1 MKIQFGNVLRAA
13 SFIVCALV
21 LSSPTWSQGASTIL
35 VNGKI
40 LTVDSQFSIREA
52 IAIRDGKIMTVGS
65 TGDVRKLATPQTRV
79 IDLQGRTVIPGL
91 IDSHM
96 HAIRAGQA
104 FGYEVNWVGAT
115 SLAEALS
122 RIHEASQK
130 KKPGAWLIV
139 AGGWNVAQFKEKRR
153 PTQADLV
160 AAAPNNPVYIQLGY
174 DWIVMTP
181 AGFKALN
188 INSDADIPRPGKL
201 ERDANGAPTGAIDGG
216 GSNDVAVALFDRLP
230 RPTFDEQVAGTKS
243 FFLELNRLGLTG
255 VGDPGGNNVNP
266 EDYQPIFKVWREGK
280 LTLRVAY
287 SLCGPTAG
295 HEFEEL
301 RSLTQMLPL
310 GFGDGMLKFN
320 GLGER
325 ITWGMNNNDNPSAD
339 EKDKLYQIAKWA
351 ALRGLPVTIH
361 WPKNE
366 TVDTLLSIYE
376 RVNQEYPIT
385 NLRWSIAHLNN
396 ASALSL
402 QRMKAM
408 GMGWTIQRASAA
420 SVENAQELGV
430 VMGAGTDAHRVASY
444 NPFTELQRSL
454 VDSKNAGGAQRGP
467 DQTPT
472 RADALRAYTIGSAW
486 FSFDEDKRGSLEPGK
501 LADLAVLTK
510 GYMTVPADQISSI
523 ESLLTMVGGKIVYAA
538 GPYASLEAAH

>member
-1 MKIQFGNVLRAA
+1 MKIHIINVIRAISLA
-13 SFIVCALV
+13 VGALV
-21 LSSPTWSQGASTIL
+21 LAFPAWPQSADTVL

-40 LTVDSQFSIREA
+40 LTVDSQFSTSEA
-52 IAIRDGKIMTVGS
+52 IAIRDAKIMSVGS
-65 TGDVRKLATPQTRV
+65 TVEVRKLAGPQTRV

-104 FGYEVNWVGAT
+104 FGSEVNWVGAAT
-115 SLAEALS
+115 LTEALG
-122 RIHEASQK
+122 RIHDASLK

-153 PTQADLV
+153 PTQADLI

-174 DWIVMTP
+174 DWIVMSP

-188 INSDADIPRPGKL
+188 INTDADLPRPGKL

-216 GSNDVAVALFDRLP
+216 GYNDVAVALFDKLP
-230 RPTFDEQVAGTKS
+230 HPTFDEQVAGTKS
-243 FFLELNRLGLTG
+243 FFRELNRLGLTA

-266 EDYQPIFKVWREGK
+266 EDYRPIFKVWREGK

-295 HEFEEL
+295 HELEEL
-301 RSLTQMLPL
+301 KSLTQKMLTL

-325 ITWGMNNNDNPSAD
+325 ITWGMNNNDTPTAD
-339 EKDKLYQIAKWA
+339 EKDNFYQIVKWA
-351 ALRGLPVTIH
+351 AQRGLPVTIH

-366 TVDTLLSIYE
+366 TVDTLLSTYE
-376 RVNQEYPIT
+376 RVNQEIPIA
-385 NLRWSIAHLNN
+385 NLRWSVAHLNN
-396 ASALSL
+396 ASPQSL
-402 QRMKAM
+402 QRMKEM
-408 GMGWTIQRASAA
+408 GMGWTIQR
-420 SVENAQELGV
+420 
-430 VMGAGTDAHRVASY
+430 
-444 NPFTELQRSL
+444 P
-454 VDSKNAGGAQRGP
+454 
-467 DQTPT
+467 
-472 RADALRAYTIGSAW
+472 DALHAYTIGSAW
-486 FSFDEDKRGSLEPGK
+486 FSFDENKRGSLEPGK

-510 GYMTVPADQISSI
+510 DYMTVPVDQIGSI

-538 GPYASLEAAH
+538 GPYASLEGAH